1 MKVGNV
7 YVMLAGEADR
17 AATLRLIA
25 EHLPEQRIFVGVIDP
40 IDPASSRPRRSAT
53 GSWRRPRSC
62 PSSGSAPRTTAGSRP
77 SPTTRRPPGTS
88 PSPRSRRGSKAPGS
102 PPNSSVSDSDAARI
116 PATEHTEPVTAPR
129 ALRLGGTDYPVLL
142 PSLRDPRLHLAGVIV
157 SLQVLGQ
164 VAFEFR
170 LSIAQILISI
180 LTCAVLEVAITFRRQ
195 RVVMW
200 PASAMLTGNG
210 VAFILRV
217 PGTEHGDWWSLHGWW
232 IFAGTAAISLLS
244 KYLIRFRG
252 RHVFNPSNFGLVACF
267 LLLGP
272 ARAEPLDF
280 WWGPMSG
287 WLALALALIVAG
299 GFAILRRLHLLSVAL
314 SFWLVF
320 AAGIAVLATTEHA
333 MTARWHLGPI
343 TGAELWRVLVFSP
356 EILVFL
362 FFMITDPKTVPA
374 SPPTRRTF
382 GAAIGLLAVLLIAPW
397 TSEFATKV
405 AVLAALAL
413 VCAARPVIELVLS
426 ADWTRATV
434 DRTRL
439 RIGAAGRAAVGA
451 STAAAVVAATGLV
464 FVAGI
469 AADPSVGQAG
479 VDAPANGELPEVQI
493 LPSHGVATQLD
504 MATADQIVLA
514 TLAWVGVPAGEVD
527 HAGVTLEPGEGQGPP
542 IAVATLVGS
551 QPLRFERSFELSVR
565 DGAFAVRRE
574 RDPSTSP
581 PATTE
586 PPARSNP
593 VGFVAPQLHDV
604 AGEVGLRFRHGAFR
618 FSVGAGDAEA
628 MMGGGLC
635 WLDYDADGW
644 LDLFVVNSYAER
656 DVARWRDAGDLPRS
670 ALFHNDG
677 GTFTDVSRGSGANLA
692 RRGNGCVAA
701 DVDLDG
707 RTDLY
712 VTSTTY
718 DALLWNRGD
727 GTFSEIARPAGIA
740 SYGWHAGAAV
750 GDFNGDGLPD
760 IIVTG
765 YTDPNAP
772 IPGSVVGYPTNHRGV
787 RDLLYLNLGTDR
799 SGRPKFREVGLLA
812 GLDPGE
818 PEHGLGAVVTDLD
831 GDGRLDVY
839 VANDEDPNRLYRNE
853 PWPGGVAADPA
864 GLGFRLRE
872 VAGRTGVADA
882 NAGMGIA
889 AADYD
894 RNGGTDLFVS
904 NSRGQG
910 HAVYRQTPTGYADG
924 RDDFADTEALTG
936 WGDSWIDLDLDTD
949 LDLVLTNGDIP
960 VRSLAGDAEP
970 IQVLEN
976 QSNGTAQQFA
986 DLGLRSGD
994 QDRLQ
999 TNGRGLAAADYDN
1012 DGDLDVAINSIG
1024 GPLILLDNT
1033 TSGGNWLAIR
1043 LPGFWPGA
1051 RVTAVLPDG
1060 RELVRQVQAGGSYLS
1075 SEDPRLLFGLGDAPR
1090 VLTVVIQYPD
1100 GTQAHLQDITANQLV
1115 DAPRPAA

>member
-1 MKVGNV
+1 M
-7 YVMLAGEADR
+7 
-17 AATLRLIA
+17 
-25 EHLPEQRIFVGVIDP
+25 
-40 IDPASSRPRRSAT
+40 
-53 GSWRRPRSC
+53 
-62 PSSGSAPRTTAGSRP
+62 
-77 SPTTRRPPGTS
+77 
-88 PSPRSRRGSKAPGS
+88 
-102 PPNSSVSDSDAARI
+102 
-116 PATEHTEPVTAPR
+116 TAPR

-164 VAFEFR
+164 VAFDFR

-244 KYLIRFRG
+244 KYVIRFRG
-252 RHVFNPSNFGLVACF
+252 GHVFNPSNFGLVVCF

-280 WWGPMSG
+280 WWGPMSV
-287 WLALALALIVAG
+287 WLALALTLIVAG
-299 GFAILRRLHLLSVAL
+299 GLAILSRLRLLGVAI

-320 AAGIAVLATTEHA
+320 SAGIAVLATTDHA

-374 SPPTRRTF
+374 SQPARRAF
-382 GAAIGLLAVLLIAPW
+382 GAAIGLLAVLLIAPR

-413 VCAARPVIELVLS
+413 VCAARPVIEVLL
-426 ADWTRATV
+426 AAERTRPVV

-439 RIGAAGRAAVGA
+439 RIQAAGRAAVGA
-451 STAAAVVAATGLV
+451 SAAAAVVASVGLV

-469 AADPSVGQAG
+469 AVGPSVGQASG
-479 VDAPANGELPEVQI
+479 GAPALGALPEVQI
-493 LPSHGVATQLD
+493 LPSHGVATRLD
-504 MATADQIVLA
+504 RATADQIVLA
-514 TLAWVGVPAGEVD
+514 TLVWVGVPAGEID
-527 HAGVTLEPGEGQGPP
+527 HAAVSLEPGEGQGPP
-542 IAVATLVGS
+542 DAVATLFGS
-551 QPLRFERSFELSVR
+551 QPLRFERTFELSLR
-565 DGAFAVRRE
+565 DGGFAVRRE
-574 RDPSTSP
+574 RDPSTPP
-581 PATTE
+581 PAAGE

-618 FSVGAGDAEA
+618 FSGGPGDPEA
-628 MMGGGLC
+628 TMGGGLC
-635 WLDYDADGW
+635 WIDYDADGW
-644 LDLFVVNSYAER
+644 LDLFVVNSYDER
-656 DVARWRDAGDLPRS
+656 DVARWREAGDLPRS

-692 RRGNGCVAA
+692 LRGNGCVAA

-707 RTDLY
+707 RMDLY

-740 SYGWHAGAAV
+740 TYGWHAGAAV
-750 GDFNGDGLPD
+750 GDVNGDRLPD
-760 IIVTG
+760 IVVTG

-772 IPGSVVGYPTNHRGV
+772 IPDAIVGYPTNHRGV
-787 RDLLYLNLGTDR
+787 RDLLYLNQGTDP
-799 SGRPKFREVGLLA
+799 SGRPRFREVGELA

-839 VANDEDPNRLYRNE
+839 VANDEDPNRLYRNQ

-872 VAGRTGVADA
+872 EAAGAGVADD
-882 NAGMGIA
+882 NAGMGVA

-894 RNGGTDLFVS
+894 GDGRTDLFVS

-910 HAVYRQTPTGYADG
+910 HAVYRGMPAGYADA
-924 RDDFADTEALTG
+924 REDFADTEALTG

-949 LDLVLTNGDIP
+949 LDLVVTNGDIP
-960 VRSLAGDAEP
+960 VTDLADDAEP
-970 IQVLEN
+970 IQVLDN
-976 QSNGTAQQFA
+976 RSTGTAPRFT
-986 DLGLRSGD
+986 DLGIRAGD

-1012 DGDLDVAINSIG
+1012 DGDLDVAVNSIG
-1024 GPLILLDNT
+1024 GPLILLENT
-1033 TSGGNWLAIR
+1033 TRGANWLAVR
-1043 LPGFWPGA
+1043 LPGFQPGA

-1060 RELVRQVQAGGSYLS
+1060 RELVRHVQAGGSYLS

-1090 VLTVVIQYPD
+1090 VLTVEIRYHD
-1100 GTQAHLQDITANQLV
+1100 GTRAQLDDVPANQLV
-1115 DAPRPAA
+1115 DAPRSAPA

>member
-1 MKVGNV
+1 M
-7 YVMLAGEADR
+7 
-17 AATLRLIA
+17 
-25 EHLPEQRIFVGVIDP
+25 
-40 IDPASSRPRRSAT
+40 
-53 GSWRRPRSC
+53 
-62 PSSGSAPRTTAGSRP
+62 
-77 SPTTRRPPGTS
+77 
-88 PSPRSRRGSKAPGS
+88 
-102 PPNSSVSDSDAARI
+102 
-116 PATEHTEPVTAPR
+116 TAPR

-142 PSLRDPRLHLAGVIV
+142 PSLRDPRLHLAGVII
-157 SLQVLGQ
+157 SLQILGQ
-164 VAFEFR
+164 VAFDFQ

-195 RVVMW
+195 GVIMW

-217 PGTEHGDWWSLHGWW
+217 PGTEHGDWWSLRGWW
-232 IFAGTAAISLLS
+232 IFAGTAAVSLLS

-280 WWGPMSG
+280 WWGPMSV
-287 WLALALALIVAG
+287 WLALALTLIVAG
-299 GFAILRRLHLLSVAL
+299 GFAILRRLRLVSVAL
-314 SFWLVF
+314 GFWLVF

-343 TGAELWRVLVFSP
+343 TGAELWRILVFSP

-374 SPPTRRTF
+374 SRPARRAF
-382 GAAIGLLAVLLIAPW
+382 GAAIGLLSVLLIAPR

-405 AVLAALAL
+405 SVLAALAL
-413 VCAARPVIELVLS
+413 VCAARPLVELAAS
-426 ADWTRATV
+426 ADRTRPAV

-439 RIGAAGRAAVGA
+439 RLRSAGRAAVGA
-451 STAAAVVAATGLV
+451 VTAGAVVAATSLV
-464 FVAGI
+464 FVAGT
-469 AADPSVGQAG
+469 AAQPSLGPG
-479 VDAPANGELPEVQI
+479 GTDTLSSGDLPQVQI
-493 LPSHGVATQLD
+493 LASHGVATQLD
-504 MATADQIVLA
+504 RGAAEQIVLA

-527 HAGVTLEPGEGQGPP
+527 RADVTLEPGAGQGPP
-542 IAVATLVGS
+542 IAVAMLSGS
-551 QPLRFERSFELSVR
+551 QPLRFERTFELSLQ
-565 DGAFAVRRE
+565 DGGFTVLRE
-574 RDPSTSP
+574 RDAPTRPPS
-581 PATTE
+581 PAGE
-586 PPARSNP
+586 PPARLDP
-593 VGFVAPQLHDV
+593 TGFVAPQLHDV
-604 AGEVGLRFRHGAFR
+604 ADEVGLRFRHEAFR
-618 FSVGAGDAEA
+618 FSAGSDPPA

-644 LDLFVVNSYAER
+644 LDLFAVNSYAEQ
-656 DVARWRDAGDLPRS
+656 DVASWREAGDLPRS
-670 ALFHNDG
+670 ALFRNDG

-692 RRGNGCVAA
+692 LRGNGCVAA

-740 SYGWHAGAAV
+740 AYGWHAGAAV
-750 GDFNGDGLPD
+750 GDVNGDGLPD
-760 IIVTG
+760 IFVAG

-772 IPGSVVGYPTNHRGV
+772 IAGSFDGYPTNHRGV
-787 RDLLYLNLGTDR
+787 RDLLYLNLGTDP
-799 SGRPKFREVGLLA
+799 SGRPRFREVGALA
-812 GLDPGE
+812 GVDPGD
-818 PEHGLGAVVTDLD
+818 PEHGLGAVMADLD

-839 VANDEDPNRLYRNE
+839 VANDEDPNRLYRNA
-853 PWPGGVAADPA
+853 PWPGGAAADPA

-872 VAGRTGVADA
+872 VAGRAGVADA
-882 NAGMGIA
+882 HAGMGIA

-894 RNGGTDLFVS
+894 GNGLTDLFVS

-910 HAVYRQTPTGYADG
+910 HAVYRGMPAGPGSGGIGYVDAS
-924 RDDFADTEALTG
+924 DDFVDTPARTG
-936 WGDSWIDLDLDTD
+936 WGGSWVDLDLDTD

-960 VRSLAGDAEP
+960 VTSLVDDAEP

-976 QSNGTAQQFA
+976 RSTGAALRFT
-986 DLGLRSGD
+986 DLGLRARGEG
-994 QDRLQ
+994 RLR

-1024 GPLILLDNT
+1024 GPLILLENT
-1033 TSGGNWLAIR
+1033 TRGGNWLAVQ
-1043 LPGFWPGA
+1043 LPGFRPGT
-1051 RVTAVLPDG
+1051 RVTAELPDG
-1060 RELVRQVQAGGSYLS
+1060 TMLVRQAQAGGSYLS
-1075 SEDPRLLFGLGDAPR
+1075 SEDPRVLFGLGDAAR
-1090 VLTVVIQYPD
+1090 VPAVVIEYPD
-1100 GTQAHLQDITANQLV
+1100 GTETRLEDVAANQLV
-1115 DAPRPAA
+1115 EAPRPAG

>member
-1 MKVGNV
+1 
-7 YVMLAGEADR
+7 LAIDLRTR
-17 AATLRLIA
+17 ARV
-25 EHLPEQRIFVGVIDP
+25 P
-40 IDPASSRPRRSAT
+40 AT
-53 GSWRRPRSC
+53 G
-62 PSSGSAPRTTAGSRP
+62 
-77 SPTTRRPPGTS
+77 
-88 PSPRSRRGSKAPGS
+88 
-102 PPNSSVSDSDAARI
+102 
-116 PATEHTEPVTAPR
+116 HTEPVTAPR

-164 VAFEFR
+164 VAFDFR

-195 RVVMW
+195 QVIMW

-244 KYLIRFRG
+244 KYVIRFRA
-252 RHVFNPSNFGLVACF
+252 RHVFNPSNFGLVVCF

-280 WWGPMSG
+280 WWGPMSA
-287 WLALALALIVAG
+287 WLALALTLIVAG
-299 GFAILRRLHLLSVAL
+299 GFAILRRLRLLSVAI

-320 AAGIAVLATTEHA
+320 AAGIAVLATTDHA

-374 SPPTRRTF
+374 SPPTRRAF
-382 GAAIGLLAVLLIAPW
+382 GAAIGLLAVLLIAPR

-426 ADWTRATV
+426 AERTRPAV
-434 DRTRL
+434 ARTRL

-451 STAAAVVAATGLV
+451 STAAAVVGAAGLV
-464 FVAGI
+464 LVAGI
-469 AADPSVGQAG
+469 AAEPSVGQAG
-479 VDAPANGELPEVQI
+479 LDAASSGDLPEIGI
-493 LPSHGVATQLD
+493 LPSQGVATQLD
-504 MATADQIVLA
+504 RGSAEPIVLA
-514 TLAWVGVPAGEVD
+514 TLAWAGVPAGEVD
-527 HAGVTLEPGEGQGPP
+527 RAEVRLELGEGQGPP
-542 IAVATLVGS
+542 IAVATLFGS
-551 QPLRFERSFELSVR
+551 QPLRFERTFELSLE
-565 DGAFAVRRE
+565 DGAFTVQRE
-574 RDPSTSP
+574 RDASSGPSSADTELAVP
-581 PATTE
+581 IDPA
-586 PPARSNP
+586 
-593 VGFVAPQLHDV
+593 GFVAPQLRDV
-604 AGEVGLRFRHGAFR
+604 AGQVGLRFRHGAFR
-618 FSVGAGDAEA
+618 FSAGPGDAEA

-644 LDLFVVNSYAER
+644 LDLFVVNSYSER
-656 DVARWRDAGDLPRS
+656 DVARWREAGDLPRS
-670 ALFHNDG
+670 TLFHNDRG
-677 GTFTDVSRGSGANLA
+677 MFTDVSHGSGANLA
-692 RRGNGCVAA
+692 LRGNGCVAA

-718 DALLWNRGD
+718 DALLWNRGN

-740 SYGWHAGAAV
+740 TYGWHAGAAV
-750 GDFNGDGLPD
+750 GDLSGDGLPD
-760 IIVTG
+760 IFATG

-799 SGRPKFREVGLLA
+799 TGRPRFREVGELA
-812 GLDPGE
+812 GIDPGE

-831 GDGRLDVY
+831 GDARLDVY

-853 PWPGGVAADPA
+853 PWPGGVAADPS
-864 GLGFRLRE
+864 GIGFRLRD
-872 VAGRTGVADA
+872 VAARTGVADA

-894 RNGGTDLFVS
+894 SNGLTDLFVS

-910 HAVYRQTPTGYADG
+910 HAVYRGISEGDEPTRYADA
-924 RDDFADTEALTG
+924 REEFVDTEALTG
-936 WGDSWIDLDLDTD
+936 WGDSWVDLDLDTD
-949 LDLVLTNGDIP
+949 LDLVVTNGDIP
-960 VRSLAGDAEP
+960 VASLTDGAEP

-976 QSNGTAQQFA
+976 RSTGGALRFA
-986 DLGLRSGD
+986 DLGLRAGGEA
-994 QDRLQ
+994 RLR

-1024 GPLILLDNT
+1024 GPLILLENT
-1033 TSGGNWLAIR
+1033 ASGGSWLAVR

-1060 RELVRQVQAGGSYLS
+1060 RELVRQIQAGGSYLS
-1075 SEDPRLLFGLGDAPR
+1075 SEDPRPLFGLGDASQ
-1090 VLTVVIQYPD
+1090 VLSLVIQYPD
-1100 GTQAHLQDITANQLV
+1100 STRVHLEQVPANQLV
-1115 DAPRPAA
+1115 EAPSPPPPSHPDP

>member
-1 MKVGNV
+1 
-7 YVMLAGEADR
+7 
-17 AATLRLIA
+17 
-25 EHLPEQRIFVGVIDP
+25 
-40 IDPASSRPRRSAT
+40 
-53 GSWRRPRSC
+53 
-62 PSSGSAPRTTAGSRP
+62 
-77 SPTTRRPPGTS
+77 
-88 PSPRSRRGSKAPGS
+88 
-102 PPNSSVSDSDAARI
+102 
-116 PATEHTEPVTAPR
+116 VTAPR
-129 ALRLGGTDYPVLL
+129 ALQLRGTDYPVLL
-142 PSLRDPRLHLAGVIV
+142 PSRRDTRLHLAGVIV

-164 VAFEFR
+164 VAFDFR

-180 LTCAVLEVAITFRRQ
+180 LTCAVLEVAITFRKQ
-195 RVVMW
+195 RVIMW

-244 KYLIRFRG
+244 KYVIRFRG
-252 RHVFNPSNFGLVACF
+252 RHVFNPSNFGLVVCF
-267 LLLGP
+267 LVLGS

-280 WWGPMSG
+280 WWGPMSV
-287 WLALALALIVAG
+287 WLALALTLIVAG

-320 AAGIAVLATTEHA
+320 ATGMAVLATTDHA

-343 TGAELWRVLVFSP
+343 TGAELWRILVFSP

-362 FFMITDPKTVPA
+362 FFMITDPKTVPESRPA
-374 SPPTRRTF
+374 RRAF
-382 GAAIGLLAVLLIAPW
+382 GVAIGLLAVLLIAPR

-413 VCAARPVIELVLS
+413 VCAARPLIELVLS
-426 ADWTRATV
+426 AERTRPAM

-439 RIGAAGRAAVGA
+439 RFRTAGRAAVGA
-451 STAAAVVAATGLV
+451 VTAVAVVAAGGLV
-464 FVAGI
+464 FVAGL
-469 AADPSVGQAG
+469 AAEPGVGGAGAFTPSS
-479 VDAPANGELPEVQI
+479 GELPEVRIQTAK
-493 LPSHGVATQLD
+493 GVATQLD
-504 MATADQIVLA
+504 RAVAEQIVVA
-514 TLAWVGVPAGEVD
+514 TLAWVGVPASEVD
-527 HAGVTLEPGEGQGPP
+527 SADVTLEPGEGQGPP
-542 IAVATLVGS
+542 IGVATLFGT
-551 QPLRFERSFELSVR
+551 QPLRFERTFELSSENGEFTVL
-565 DGAFAVRRE
+565 RE
-574 RDPSTSP
+574 RDASTQPSP
-581 PATTE
+581 PATVPTA
-586 PPARSNP
+586 PLNPA
-593 VGFVAPQLHDV
+593 GFVAPQLHDV
-604 AGEVGLRFRHGAFR
+604 AGDVGLRFRHGSFR
-618 FSVGAGDAEA
+618 FSGDSSDTEA

-644 LDLFVVNSYAER
+644 LDLFVVNSYAEQ
-656 DVARWRDAGDLPRS
+656 DVARWREAGDLPRS
-670 ALFHNDG
+670 ALFHNEG

-712 VTSTTY
+712 VTSNTY

-740 SYGWHAGAAV
+740 VYGWHAGAAV
-750 GDFNGDGLPD
+750 GDVNGDALPD
-760 IIVTG
+760 IFVAG

-772 IPGSVVGYPTNHRGV
+772 IPDSVRGYPTNHRGV

-799 SGRPKFREVGLLA
+799 SGQPRFREVGELA
-812 GLDPGE
+812 GVDPGE

-831 GDGRLDVY
+831 GDDRLDVY

-853 PWPGGVAADPA
+853 PWPGGLAADPA
-864 GLGFRLRE
+864 GLGFRLRD
-872 VAGRTGVADA
+872 VAVPAGVADA

-894 RNGGTDLFVS
+894 RNGLTDLFVS

-910 HAVYRQTPTGYADG
+910 HAAYRGMPTGSGSAAPGYADT
-924 RDDFADTEALTG
+924 RDDFVDTSALTG
-936 WGDSWIDLDLDTD
+936 WGDSWIDLDLDAD

-960 VRSLAGDAEP
+960 VRNLADDAEP

-976 QSNGTAQQFA
+976 RSTGTAPRFA
-986 DLGLRSGD
+986 DLGLQAGGEA
-994 QDRLQ
+994 RLQ

-1024 GPLILLDNT
+1024 GPLILLENT
-1033 TSGGNWLAIR
+1033 ASAGNWLAVR

-1060 RELVRQVQAGGSYLS
+1060 RELIREAQAGGSYLS
-1075 SEDPRLLFGLGDAPR
+1075 SEDPRLLFGLGDAVQVR
-1090 VLTVVIQYPD
+1090 TLLIQYPD
-1100 GTQAHLQDITANQLV
+1100 GTQTRLEHVPANQLV
-1115 DAPRPAA
+1115 EALHPPARGAGA

>member
-1 MKVGNV
+1 M
-7 YVMLAGEADR
+7 
-17 AATLRLIA
+17 
-25 EHLPEQRIFVGVIDP
+25 
-40 IDPASSRPRRSAT
+40 
-53 GSWRRPRSC
+53 
-62 PSSGSAPRTTAGSRP
+62 
-77 SPTTRRPPGTS
+77 
-88 PSPRSRRGSKAPGS
+88 
-102 PPNSSVSDSDAARI
+102 
-116 PATEHTEPVTAPR
+116 TAPR

-164 VAFEFR
+164 VAFDFR

-180 LTCAVLEVAITFRRQ
+180 LTCAVLEMAITFRRQ
-195 RVVMW
+195 RVLMW

-244 KYLIRFRG
+244 KYVIRFRG
-252 RHVFNPSNFGLVACF
+252 RHVFNPSNFGLVVCF

-280 WWGPMSG
+280 WWGPMSV
-287 WLALALALIVAG
+287 WLALALTLIVAG
-299 GFAILRRLHLLSVAL
+299 GFAILRRLHLLGVAI

-320 AAGIAVLATTEHA
+320 SAGLAVLATTDHA

-362 FFMITDPKTVPA
+362 FFMITDPKTVPGSQPA
-374 SPPTRRTF
+374 RRAF
-382 GAAIGLLAVLLIAPW
+382 GAAIGLLAVLLIAPR

-405 AVLAALAL
+405 SVLAALAL
-413 VCAARPVIELVLS
+413 VCAARPVIELVL
-426 ADWTRATV
+426 AAERTRPAV

-439 RIGAAGRAAVGA
+439 RIQAAGRAAVGA
-451 STAAAVVAATGLV
+451 GTAAAVVASVGIVL
-464 FVAGI
+464 VAGI
-469 AADPSVGQAG
+469 AADPRVGQASVG
-479 VDAPANGELPEVQI
+479 APSAGELPEVEI
-493 LPSHGVATQLD
+493 LPSHGVATRLD
-504 MATADQIVLA
+504 RATADQIVLA
-514 TLAWVGVPAGEVD
+514 TLTWVGVPAGEVD
-527 HAGVTLEPGEGQGPP
+527 HARVSLEPGEGQGPP

-551 QPLRFERSFELSVR
+551 QPLRFERTFELSLG
-565 DGAFAVRRE
+565 DGGFAVRRE
-574 RDPSTSP
+574 LDPSIPP
-581 PATTE
+581 PAAAE
-586 PPARSNP
+586 PPAALSP

-604 AGEVGLRFRHGAFR
+604 AGDVGLGFRHGAFR
-618 FSVGAGDAEA
+618 FSAGPGDPEA
-628 MMGGGLC
+628 MMGGGVC

-656 DVARWRDAGDLPRS
+656 DVARWRAAGDLPRS

-692 RRGNGCVAA
+692 LRGNGCVAA

-707 RTDLY
+707 RMDLY

-727 GTFSEIARPAGIA
+727 GTFSEVARSAGID

-750 GDFNGDGLPD
+750 GDLNGDGLPD
-760 IIVTG
+760 IVVTG

-772 IPGSVVGYPTNHRGV
+772 IPDAIVGYPTNHRGV
-787 RDLLYLNLGTDR
+787 RDLLYLNLGTDP
-799 SGRPKFREVGLLA
+799 SGRPRFREVGELA
-812 GLDPGE
+812 GLDAGE

-839 VANDEDPNRLYRNE
+839 VANDEDPNRLYRNQ
-853 PWPGGVAADPA
+853 PWPGGVASDPA
-864 GLGFRLRE
+864 GLGFRLRDQAE
-872 VAGRTGVADA
+872 DAGVADDH
-882 NAGMGIA
+882 AGMGIA

-894 RNGGTDLFVS
+894 DNGLTDLFVS

-910 HAVYRQTPTGYADG
+910 HAVYRGRPAGYIDS
-924 RDDFADTEALTG
+924 RDDFADIEALTG

-949 LDLVLTNGDIP
+949 LDLVLANGDIP
-960 VRSLAGDAEP
+960 VTNLADDAEP

-976 QSNGTAQQFA
+976 QSTATAPQFA
-986 DLGLRSGD
+986 DLGLGAGH

-1012 DGDLDVAINSIG
+1012 DGDLDIAINSIG
-1024 GPLILLDNT
+1024 GPLILLENT
-1033 TSGGNWLAIR
+1033 TSGGNWLAVR
-1043 LPGFWPGA
+1043 LPGFQPGA

-1060 RELVRQVQAGGSYLS
+1060 RELIRQVQAGGSYLS

-1090 VLTVVIQYPD
+1090 VVTLVIQYPD
-1100 GTQAHLQDITANQLV
+1100 GTQAHLQDVTANQLV
-1115 DAPRPAA
+1115 DAPRPPA

>member
-1 MKVGNV
+1 
-7 YVMLAGEADR
+7 
-17 AATLRLIA
+17 
-25 EHLPEQRIFVGVIDP
+25 
-40 IDPASSRPRRSAT
+40 
-53 GSWRRPRSC
+53 
-62 PSSGSAPRTTAGSRP
+62 
-77 SPTTRRPPGTS
+77 
-88 PSPRSRRGSKAPGS
+88 
-102 PPNSSVSDSDAARI
+102 
-116 PATEHTEPVTAPR
+116 
-129 ALRLGGTDYPVLL
+129 
-142 PSLRDPRLHLAGVIV
+142 
-157 SLQVLGQ
+157 
-164 VAFEFR
+164 
-170 LSIAQILISI
+170 
-180 LTCAVLEVAITFRRQ
+180 
-195 RVVMW
+195 MW

-232 IFAGTAAISLLS
+232 IFAGTAAISLIS
-244 KYLIRFRG
+244 KYVIRFRG

-272 ARAEPLDF
+272 AQAEPLDF
-280 WWGPMSG
+280 WWGPMSV
-287 WLALALALIVAG
+287 WLALALTLIVAG
-299 GFAILRRLHLLSVAL
+299 GFAILRRLHLLGVAI

-343 TGAELWRVLVFSP
+343 TGAELWRILVFSP

-362 FFMITDPKTVPA
+362 FFMITDPKTVPE
-374 SPPTRRTF
+374 SQQTRRAF
-382 GAAIGLLAVLLIAPW
+382 GAAIGLLAVLLIAPQ

-413 VCAARPVIELVLS
+413 VCAARPLIELVLS
-426 ADWTRATV
+426 AERTRPAV

-439 RIGAAGRAAVGA
+439 RIRSAGRAAVGA
-451 STAAAVVAATGLV
+451 VTAVAVVAATGLV
-464 FVAGI
+464 FVAGL
-469 AADPSVGQAG
+469 AAEPSVGQAD
-479 VDAPANGELPEVQI
+479 VLTPSSGELPEVQI
-493 LPSHGVATQLD
+493 LPSQGVATQLD
-504 MATADQIVLA
+504 SGAAEQIVLA
-514 TLAWVGVPAGEVD
+514 ALAWLGVPAGEVD
-527 HAGVTLEPGEGQGPP
+527 RADVTLEPGAGQGPP
-542 IAVATLVGS
+542 IAVATLFGS
-551 QPLRFERSFELSVR
+551 QPLRFERTFELSFQNGV
-565 DGAFAVRRE
+565 FTVLRE
-574 RDPSTSP
+574 RDASTQPPS
-581 PATTE
+581 PATE
-586 PPARSNP
+586 PPARMNP
-593 VGFVAPQLHDV
+593 TGFVAPQLRDV

-618 FSVGAGDAEA
+618 FSARSTDPPA

-656 DVARWRDAGDLPRS
+656 DVARWREAGDLPRS

-692 RRGNGCVAA
+692 LRGNGCVAA

-707 RTDLY
+707 HTDLY
-712 VTSTTY
+712 VTSNTY

-740 SYGWHAGAAV
+740 AYGWHAGAAV
-750 GDFNGDGLPD
+750 GDVNGDGLPD
-760 IIVTG
+760 IFVAG

-772 IPGSVVGYPTNHRGV
+772 IPDSFAGFPTNHRGV

-799 SGRPKFREVGLLA
+799 SGPPRFREVGELA
-812 GLDPGE
+812 GVDPGE

-839 VANDEDPNRLYRNE
+839 VANDEDPNRLYRNV

-864 GLGFRLRE
+864 GLGFRLRD
-872 VAGRTGVADA
+872 VAVRAGVADA

-894 RNGGTDLFVS
+894 GNGLTDLFVS

-910 HAVYRQTPTGYADG
+910 HAVYRGMPTGSGATGYADA
-924 RDDFADTEALTG
+924 RDDFVDTPALTG
-936 WGDSWIDLDLDTD
+936 WGDSWVDLDLDTD

-960 VRSLAGDAEP
+960 VTSLIDDAEP
-970 IQVLEN
+970 IQILEN
-976 QSNGTAQQFA
+976 RSTGAALRFA
-986 DLGLRSGD
+986 DLGLRAGGEA
-994 QDRLQ
+994 RLR

-1024 GPLILLDNT
+1024 GPLILLENT
-1033 TSGGNWLAIR
+1033 TSGGNWLAVR

-1060 RELVRQVQAGGSYLS
+1060 RKLVRQVQAGGSYLS
-1075 SEDPRLLFGLGDAPR
+1075 SEDPRLLFGLGDAAR
-1090 VLTVVIQYPD
+1090 VRTLVIQYPD
-1100 GTQAHLQDITANQLV
+1100 GTRTRIEDVTANQLV
-1115 DAPRPAA
+1115 EAPRPAG